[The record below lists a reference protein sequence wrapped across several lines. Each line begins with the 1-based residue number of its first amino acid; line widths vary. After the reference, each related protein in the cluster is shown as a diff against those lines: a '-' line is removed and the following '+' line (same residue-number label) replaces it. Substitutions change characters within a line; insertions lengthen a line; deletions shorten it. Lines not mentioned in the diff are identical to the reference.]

1 MTMKQR
7 MADVYLWL
15 VVGLAILGWLGFRL
29 GFYPAVHIPTIVIGM
44 AMVAVSD
51 IWPLKISRGSIVLS
65 TAGYFSVFMIDG
77 LPTASYA
84 LLGGLMISGLVH
96 PRGIKSIFNMA
107 QFILSLY
114 GAALV
119 YDAMITHLWL
129 ALVAFAVVSI
139 AINHL
144 LVNAYYVILEGTPA
158 LSDVVPNLW
167 LDGVAWVISA
177 PLIAIFVL
185 LDRAYHWR
193 GAILAFFP
201 FLFVTWLLASA
212 YQTRRAHQNTMVVA
226 RASTGI
232 ALAGDRRTIYQ
243 LIERALRD
251 IMDATA
257 IVIYAMGPNPRELV
271 REWTFHPLGENAPY
285 DSTVSP
291 NQGITGWVMET
302 QAPELVRDSFRVNG
316 RVVNPGDPYP
326 LRSALLLPMVTEGQL
341 VGLVVVGNVRPNV
354 YDNFDLRLGMII
366 AGQAAIGLRKIDLDH
381 ETTRLGR
388 VDPLIPELFNYR
400 HFRNALQSELD
411 YAKMYQRQCAV
422 AFLDMDRFKLV
433 NDQYGH
439 LIGDEVL
446 RQLVAVV
453 RREIRAHD
461 LLARY
466 GGDEFVLLLSDID
479 VQGVKQ
485 VLDRIQDRIGQ
496 YQFSGVDF
504 PLGISVGWALY
515 PEDGENLEHLLN
527 VADQHMYRNKEL
539 RRKIHY

>member
-15 VVGLAILGWLGFRL
+15 VVGLAILGWLALPL
-29 GFYPAVHIPTIVIGM
+29 GFYPTTHVVTILIGM

-51 IWPLKISRGSIVLS
+51 IWPLKISRGSIALS
-65 TAGYFSVFMIDG
+65 TAGYFSVFMIGG
-77 LPTASYA
+77 LPAASYA
-84 LLGGLMISGLVH
+84 LLCGLVISTLTR
-96 PRGIKSIFNMA
+96 PRGVKSLFNMA

-119 YDAMITHLWL
+119 YDAMISHLWL

-139 AINHL
+139 GINHL
-144 LVNAYYVILEGTPA
+144 LVNAYYIILEGSPA
-158 LSDVVPNLW
+158 LADAVPSLL
-167 LDGVAWVISA
+167 LDGLAWVISA

-185 LDRAYHWR
+185 LDRAYHWQ

-212 YQTRRAHQNTMVVA
+212 YQTRRAHQNTMAVA
-226 RASTGI
+226 RVSTGI
-232 ALAGDRRTIYQ
+232 ALAGDRPTIYQ

-251 IMDATA
+251 IMDVTA
-257 IVIYAMGPNPRELV
+257 IVIYAMGPNPHELV
-271 REWTFHPLGENAPY
+271 REWIFHPLGENAPY
-285 DSTVSP
+285 DSTVHP
-291 NQGITGWVMET
+291 NEGITGWVMET
-302 QAPELVRDSFRVNG
+302 QSPELVPDSFRISD
-316 RVVNPGDPYP
+316 RWVNPGDTYP
-326 LRSALLLPMVTEGQL
+326 LRSALMLPMVTEGQL
-341 VGLVVVGNVRPNV
+341 VGMVVVGNVRPNI

-366 AGQAAIGLRKIDLDH
+366 AGQAAIALRKIDLDH

-479 VQGVKQ
+479 VQSVKQ

-496 YQFSGVDF
+496 HQFSGVDF
-504 PLGISVGWALY
+504 PLGVSVGWALY
-515 PEDGENLEHLLN
+515 PEDGETLEHLLN